1 MNLLSKTPKLL
12 TLILLWLAASTQCVA
27 QEQKKI
33 EYSLLVDSTGSMRSQ
48 FDTVI
53 ALAREIVK
61 QSHERGP
68 VSIYRF
74 HSERIYLG
82 LGRPPRAIPKRIIER
97 TQERV
102 QLNRALDDIYIE
114 GGQTTLLD
122 AVDLMVNHLNE
133 PPAAAKKV
141 ITLITDGEDR
151 VSTTKRKDLL
161 EKLAASKTHIYAIG
175 LVRELEGGKRSKATS
190 LLESLAK
197 QSGGQVVFLKTD
209 HPDLQKLLSELAI
222 PIQ

>member
-1 MNLLSKTPKLL
+1 MVLFTKIPKLL
-12 TLILLWLAASTQCVA
+12 TIILLWLAASALCVA

-33 EYSLLVDSTGSMRSQ
+33 EYSLLVDSTGSMRTQ
-48 FDTVI
+48 FDLVI
-53 ALAREIVK
+53 ALAREIVN
-61 QSHERGP
+61 QSHEHGP

-74 HSERIYLG
+74 RSERIG
-82 LGRPPRAIPKRIIER
+82 TPSRAIPTGIIER
-97 TQERV
+97 TQNKD
-102 QLNRALDDIYIE
+102 QLNRALDDLYVE

-122 AVDLMVNHLNE
+122 AVDLMVNHLSK

-141 ITLITDGEDR
+141 VILITDGEDR
-151 VSTTKRKDLL
+151 VSITKRKDLL

-175 LVRELEGGKRSKATS
+175 LVRDLEGGKRSKAAS

-197 QSGGQVVFLKTD
+197 ESGGQVVFLKTG
-209 HPDLQKLLSELAI
+209 HADLQKLLSELSI